1 MSRILITWFDFLY
14 THRRAELIWAFRSTF
29 TDTMPERFKKM
40 YPGTKVLIDFIA
52 RYPL

>member
-1 MSRILITWFDFLY
+1 MSRILITWFDFLH

-29 TDTMPERFKKM
+29 TDTMPEGFKKM